1 MFQSLFRSL
10 AHTVEL
16 MKTSWR
22 VLMQDREL
30 MVFPILSGI
39 VVIVIAGI
47 FAALAFNLG
56 TFDRLSAAREA
67 GAQASFTAADI
78 TLGTALAFSVTA
90 VTVFFN
96 AALISAALERL
107 DGGDPTVRSGL
118 RVASQSLP
126 AVLVW
131 AAISATIGLL
141 LQAARGQSRGGA
153 GAMLV
158 RIGVAMVGGIWA
170 YMTFFVVPVMVA
182 ERLGAVAAIKRSS
195 ALFRQTWGQQA
206 GASFGFGLIYVGA
219 ALVTAAVAVPLMM
232 VYPLL
237 GIIAGGAVFAVAFG
251 AVAAMEG
258 IFKAALFRFAS
269 GQPSAA
275 FDDATLRSAYRAL

>member
-30 MVFPILSGI
+30 TVFPILSGI
-39 VVIVIAGI
+39 AVIMIAGI
-47 FAALAFNLG
+47 FAALAFSLG
-56 TFDRLSAAREA
+56 TFDRLSVARAAD
-67 GAQASFTAADI
+67 AQASFTAADI
-78 TLGTALAFSVTA
+78 GLSTALAFSVTA
-90 VTVFFN
+90 VTMFFN
-96 AALISAALERL
+96 AALIAAALERL
-107 DGGDPTVRSGL
+107 GGGDPTVASGL
-118 RVASQSLP
+118 RVAGRNLP

-141 LQAARGQSRGGA
+141 LQAARGQARGGA
-153 GAMLV
+153 GAMLM

-182 ERLGAVAAIKRSS
+182 ERLGAVAAIRRSG

-237 GIIAGGAVFAVAFG
+237 GIIAGGAVFAVTFG

-269 GQPSAA
+269 GQSSTV

>member
-10 AHTVEL
+10 ARTVGL

-30 MVFPILSGI
+30 MLFPILSG
-39 VVIVIAGI
+39 VTVILVAAL
-47 FAALAFNLG
+47 FAALAYSVG
-56 TFDRLSAAREA
+56 TFDRLSDASQA
-67 GAQASFTAADI
+67 GGQASFTGADI
-78 TLGTALAFSVTA
+78 VLGVALAFLVTA
-90 VTVFFN
+90 ITVFFN
-96 AALISAALERL
+96 AALIAAALERL
-107 DGGDPTVRSGL
+107 GGGDPTVGSGL
-118 RVASQSLP
+118 RAASGNIP
-126 AVLVW
+126 AILGW

-141 LQAARGQSRGGA
+141 LQLARGQAREGA
-153 GAMLV
+153 GAMLM
-158 RIGVAMVGGIWA
+158 RIAIAMVGGIWA

-182 ERLGAVAAIKRSS
+182 ERLGAVAAIKRSG

-206 GASFGFGLIYVGA
+206 GASFGFGLIYLGA
-219 ALVTAAVAVPLMM
+219 VLVTMAVAIPLMM

-237 GIIAGGAVFAVAFG
+237 GIIAGAAVFAVTFG

-258 IFKAALFRFAS
+258 IFKAALYRFTS
-269 GQPSAA
+269 GEHSAA

>member
-30 MVFPILSGI
+30 MLFPILSGA
-39 VVIVIAGI
+39 VVIAIAGI
-47 FAALAFNLG
+47 FAALALSVG

-67 GAQASFTAADI
+67 GAEASFTAADI
-78 TLGTALAFSVTA
+78 TLGVALAFLITA

-107 DGGDPTVRSGL
+107 GGGDPTVRSGL
-118 RVASQSLP
+118 SVASRSLP
-126 AVLVW
+126 AIVVW

-141 LQAARGQSRGGA
+141 LQAARSQARGGA
-153 GAMLV
+153 GAMLM
-158 RIGVAMVGGIWA
+158 RIAVAMVGGIWA

-219 ALVTAAVAVPLMM
+219 VLVTAAVAIPLMM
-232 VYPLL
+232 IYPLL
-237 GIIAGGAVFAVAFG
+237 GIIAGGAVFAVTFG

-269 GQPSAA
+269 GQQSAA
-275 FDDATLRSAYRAL
+275 FDESTLRSAYRAL

>member
-1 MFQSLFRSL
+1 MFQSMFRSL
-10 AHTVEL
+10 SRTIEL

-30 MVFPILSGI
+30 MLFPMLSGI
-39 VVIVIAGI
+39 AVIVVAGV
-47 FAALAFNLG
+47 FAALAYSVG
-56 TFDRLSAAREA
+56 TFDRISAASAA
-67 GAQASFTAADI
+67 GSQASFTGADI
-78 TLGTALAFSVTA
+78 TLGVALAFLVTA

-96 AALISAALERL
+96 TALIAAALERL
-107 DGGDPTVRSGL
+107 GGDDPTVRSGL
-118 RVASQSLP
+118 RAAGRNLP
-126 AVLVW
+126 AILGW
-131 AAISATIGLL
+131 AAIAATVGLL
-141 LQAARGQSRGGA
+141 LQMARGQARGGA
-153 GAMLV
+153 GAIIM

-170 YMTFFVVPVMVA
+170 YMTFFVIPVMVA

-206 GASFGFGLIYVGA
+206 GASFGFGLIYIGA
-219 ALVTAAVAVPLMM
+219 VLLTAAVAIPLGM

-237 GIIAGGAVFAVAFG
+237 GIIAGTAVFAVMFG
-251 AVAAMEG
+251 TVAAMEG

-269 GQPSAA
+269 GQQSSA

>member
-1 MFQSLFRSL
+1 MFQSLFRSIR
-10 AHTVEL
+10 HTIEL

-30 MVFPILSGI
+30 MLFPILSG
-39 VVIVIAGI
+39 VTVILVAAV
-47 FAALAFNLG
+47 FAALAYSVG

-67 GAQASFTAADI
+67 GGQAAFTAPDI
-78 TLGTALAFSVTA
+78 TLGVALAFLVTA

-96 AALISAALERL
+96 AALIAAALERL
-107 DGGDPTVRSGL
+107 GGGDPTVRSGL
-118 RVASQSLP
+118 RAASAGLP
-126 AVLVW
+126 AILVW

-141 LQAARGQSRGGA
+141 LQAARGQARDGA
-153 GAMLV
+153 GAMLM
-158 RIGVAMVGGIWA
+158 RIAIAMVGGIWA
-170 YMTFFVVPVMVA
+170 YMTFFVIPVMVA

-206 GASFGFGLIYVGA
+206 GASFGFGLIYIGA
-219 ALVTAAVAVPLMM
+219 VLLTMAVAIPLMM

-237 GIIAGGAVFAVAFG
+237 GIIAGAAVFAVTFG

-258 IFKAALFRFAS
+258 IFKAALYGFAS
-269 GQPSAA
+269 GKHSTA
-275 FDDATLRSAYRAL
+275 FDDTTLRSAYRAL